1 MNKENFD
8 YDKKVN
14 LDEILKEAYIRT
26 HKEDNIGYYYE
37 SIKSTSRKN
46 MLKIF
51 KVLDIDMDNYK
62 TMKGR
67 KSIYEIPF
75 IVGELIQIYVEE
87 EYNNNLL
94 IEKIKSNDIEG
105 ITYKEKGYFVDKV
118 VNHIKNKYPND
129 EKIIK
134 EINELDNF
142 WKVQAKFHED
152 IMNQLELTKGVTNT
166 LINRYIKMV
175 SSVDK
180 FDGLIAIDDETKE
193 LMESDTQFAKDFQGF
208 IKYETLLKYSLSMDD
223 RKEIVS
229 YLKFCIINGIKE
241 WFEVVNQFYDIRDTE
256 TGEFEVKKFR
266 ESKEILKEAIES
278 RKEDIIRDMK
288 PITVPS
294 DDIDKHMKELREL
307 FEK

>member
-26 HKEDNIGYYYE
+26 HKEDKTEYYYE
-37 SIKSTSRKN
+37 SSKSTSKKN
-46 MLKIF
+46 LLKIF
-51 KVLDIDMDNYK
+51 KVLDINMDNYK
-62 TMKGR
+62 IMKG
-67 KSIYEIPF
+67 KKTIYEIPF

-87 EYNNNLL
+87 EYNNNSL
-94 IEKIKSNDIEG
+94 IEKIKSNHIES
-105 ITYKEKGYFVDKV
+105 ITYKEKEYFINKV
-118 VNHIKNKYPND
+118 VNHIKNKYKND

-152 IMNQLELTKGVTNT
+152 IMNQLELTKNITNT
-166 LINRYIKMV
+166 MTNRYIKMV

-193 LMESDTQFAKDFQGF
+193 LMESDAQFAKDFQGF

-223 RKEIVS
+223 RREIVS

-241 WFEVVNQFYDIRDTE
+241 WFEVVNQFYNIRDAE
-256 TGEFEVKKFR
+256 TGEVEVEKCR
-266 ESKEILKEAIES
+266 DSNDILKEAIES
-278 RKEDIIRDMK
+278 RKEDVIRNMK

-294 DDIDKHMKELREL
+294 DNMNKHMKELRTL